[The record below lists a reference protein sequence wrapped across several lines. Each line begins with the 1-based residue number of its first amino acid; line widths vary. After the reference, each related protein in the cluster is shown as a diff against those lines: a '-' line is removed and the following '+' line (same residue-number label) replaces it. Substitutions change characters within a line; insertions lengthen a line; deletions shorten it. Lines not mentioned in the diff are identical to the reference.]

1 MKTILIIEDDQHIR
15 ELLTYNLQRE
25 NFEVV
30 AAKDGRKGLD
40 FIYQIRPDLIIL
52 DLMIPEIN
60 GVEICQK
67 IKSDPLVKKIPLII
81 LSAKGQESDIIYGLG
96 MGADDYITKP
106 FSTKEVIARVY
117 ARLRN
122 KEQQTQPKIEEK
134 IESKEIP
141 PVSINYDNYQI
152 NIYGKPLSL
161 TVTEFKLFSALTET
175 PKKVLT
181 RDSLLSLVNNN
192 ESTFVIDRNIDVHIL
207 SIRKKLGK
215 NRNFIQT
222 VRGIGYKYQAEN
234 IP

>member
-25 NFEVV
+25 NFEV
-30 AAKDGRKGLD
+30 ATAENGKKGLD
-40 FIYQIRPDLIIL
+40 FIYHIRPDLIIL

-67 IKSDPLVKKIPLII
+67 IKSDPLVKKTPLII

-106 FSTKEVIARVY
+106 FSTKELIARVY

-122 KEQQTQPKIEEK
+122 KEQQTQTKVKRKLEN
-134 IESKEIP
+134 KELS
-141 PVSINYDNYQI
+141 PVSVNYDNYQI

-175 PKKVLT
+175 PEKVLT
-181 RDSLLSLVNNN
+181 RDILLSILNNN

-207 SIRKKLGK
+207 SIRKKLGE

-222 VRGIGYKYQAEN
+222 VRGIGYKYQVGN
-234 IP
+234 IS